1 MIELLISA
9 KTDEASGIQ
18 NAFKSITDWLLD
30 KERFEADW
38 TELILKLIVEIEAY
52 DPHVGS

>member
-1 MIELLISA
+1 MLISA

-30 KERFEADW
+30 KERFEPDC
-38 TELILKLIVEIEAY
+38 TELILKVIAEIEAY